1 MTLTKRMLFFGA
13 YSLGL
18 LVIGLATVRG
28 LFEYSQQNDYG
39 SHVVLIPLVTLA
51 LIVQE
56 RKSVFSTLRIDWL
69 PGIGVILAGSMLAMF
84 SQLAAPSSNTGGQLS
99 LAVAACLLLWV
110 GGFVLLFGRSALRA
124 ALFPVCFL
132 FFTVP
137 IPPQLLASAIQVLK
151 HGSTEVAAALFA
163 LTGTPNHREGFV
175 FTLPSL
181 VIEVADECSGIR
193 SSIGLLLTSLLA
205 GYMFLGNT
213 WSRVFLLAVVLP
225 ITVFKNGV
233 RIVSLALLAI
243 HVDPGFI
250 VGRLHHEGGIV
261 FFLLALA
268 MFMPV
273 VGLLYRL
280 ETQRLNA
287 TRAPTR

>member
-132 FFTVP
+132 FFTIP
-137 IPPQLLASAIQVLK
+137 IPPQLLAGAIQVLK

>member
-1 MTLTKRMLFFGA
+1 MLFFGA

-132 FFTVP
+132 FFTIP
-137 IPPQLLASAIQVLK
+137 IPPQLLAGAIQVLK